1 MSDRWRMRRA
11 AAAAFALLAVAPLA
25 TAQETAS
32 PAVEP
37 PVQAPTVQVP
47 DTAARFYASRCT
59 GCHTIGR
66 GALTGPDLTTAIA
79 WPEADLEKA
88 ILRMQEK
95 AGAFTKEEVA
105 AMIALLKDAA
115 VKERVG
121 AEQARIAQQF
131 ALKLAPPDAAL
142 GEKLFFGRAPFS
154 NGGMACSACH
164 EQGELGGGTL
174 GPNLSGIHARMGE
187 AGLLSAL
194 EKSPFKVMGPLYRNK
209 PLTAQEIVHVTC
221 WLKSVD
227 SNTTPQGRDPLGP
240 AAASLAALFMGVLV
254 LGTRKSQRT
263 GARRSLKRKTR
274 S

>member
-1 MSDRWRMRRA
+1 MSDRWMIRRA
-11 AAAAFALLAVAPLA
+11 AACALLAVAPLA
-25 TAQETAS
+25 SAQQTS
-32 PAVEP
+32 PPAAEP
-37 PVQAPTVQVP
+37 PLQTPVAQVP

-95 AGAFTKEEVA
+95 AGAFTKDELSGL
-105 AMIALLKDAA
+105 IALLKDAA
-115 VKERVG
+115 VKARVA

-131 ALKLAPPDAAL
+131 ALKLAPADAAI
-142 GEKLFFGRAPFS
+142 GERLFFGREPFS
-154 NGGMACSACH
+154 NSGMACIACH

-174 GPNLSGIHARMGE
+174 GPNLSGIYARMGE

-194 EKSPFKVMGPLYRNK
+194 EKAPFKVMGPLYRNK
-209 PLTAQEIVHVTC
+209 PLTPQEIVHLTC

-227 SNTTPQGRDPLGP
+227 SNTTLPGRDPLGP

-263 GARRSLKRKTR
+263 GARQSLKRKTR